1 MPATYKESKEKN
13 AQSELKRFGVW
24 LWSLHL
30 LAVVILGLSL
40 FPMVSFFYWV
50 WKVMG
55 AHAVWL
61 KLLAFSFS
69 ISLGYFVFGLTLI
82 LLCVAAKNIFGFKIA
97 PGLYTMYSIEAM
109 RWMGYNSLIL
119 IANGAFLD
127 VLRISPFQNFFY
139 GLMGAKI
146 GKNVNVN
153 TAGLADL
160 SMLEIGDGT
169 MIGGGVALISHA
181 FDRGLLRLE
190 ATKIGNN
197 VSIGLGSV
205 VMPGCQ
211 IGDGA
216 SIAPCTFLPRG
227 TVVPANGAWGG
238 NPARD
243 LRAERR
249 AARLTQAGEAG
260 LG

>member
-1 MPATYKESKEKN
+1 MSNTSKTT
-13 AQSELKRFGVW
+13 QGELKRFKMW

-40 FPMVSFFYWV
+40 FPMILFFYWV
-50 WKVMG
+50 WKAMG
-55 AHAVWL
+55 VYMIWL
-61 KLLAFSFS
+61 KILAFSFS
-69 ISLGYFVFGLTLI
+69 IALGYFLFGLTLI
-82 LLCVAAKNIFGFKIA
+82 LLCVAAKNLFGFRIA

-127 VLRISPFQNFFY
+127 VLRLSPFQNLFY
-139 GLMGAKI
+139 RLMGAKI
-146 GKNVNVN
+146 GKDVNVN

-160 SMLEIGDGT
+160 SMLEIGDGA

-205 VMPGCQ
+205 VMPGCR

-227 TVVPANGAWGG
+227 TVIPPKGVWGG

-249 AARLTQAGEAG
+249 AENKTSG
-260 LG
+260 